1 MLLVASVDKV
11 VNPLFEKRLKQF
23 SIGGALPPKKDLH
36 RFVRWPQVVRIRRKN
51 MILKQRLKVP
61 PPIHQLSKTLDK
73 NLGLGNLLSV
83 RTELLP
89 ATVIADGAMLC
100 VLKLRLDQNFHSPY
114 KFATLLHRCLNSI
127 KKGSAKEGNRTF
139 VSDRRSWGESTGN
152 LGRISIIGGEKPE
165 QTDKS
170 MQIMWHAAHPKLGL
184 NVAAAKPSP
193 AVITMVISAW
203 SFLLTTI
210 GGREI
215 NAKSWS
221 ISYLSTLLD
230 KDDRQLRNAAGEALA
245 LILET
250 GSLEKFCGETK
261 VSTADEVND
270 SRKIMYF

>member
-1 MLLVASVDKV
+1 MAPKKGAKLLVASIDKV
-11 VNPLFEKRLKQF
+11 VNPLFEKRPKQF
-23 SIGGALPPKKDLH
+23 GIGRALPPKKDLH
-36 RFVRWPQVVRIRRKN
+36 RFVRWQQVVRIQCKK

-61 PPIHQLSKTLDK
+61 PLIHQLSKTLDK
-73 NLGLGNLLSV
+73 NLGLGNLLS
-83 RTELLP
+83 
-89 ATVIADGAMLC
+89 LC
-100 VLKLRLDQNFHSPY
+100 VLKLRLVQNFHSPY

-127 KKGSAKEGNRTF
+127 KKGSAKEGLLSLTSGPGDKAQEILEESVSCISEALRVQPETSKISSLLECLAIITF
-139 VSDRRSWGESTGN
+139 
-152 LGRISIIGGEKPE
+152 IGGEKPE

-170 MQIMWHAAHPKLGL
+170 MQIMWHAVHPKLGA

-203 SFLLTTI
+203 SFLLPTI

-215 NAKSWS
+215 NAKSWQES

-250 GSLEKFCGETK
+250 GSLEKFCG
-261 VSTADEVND
+261 
-270 SRKIMYF
+270 